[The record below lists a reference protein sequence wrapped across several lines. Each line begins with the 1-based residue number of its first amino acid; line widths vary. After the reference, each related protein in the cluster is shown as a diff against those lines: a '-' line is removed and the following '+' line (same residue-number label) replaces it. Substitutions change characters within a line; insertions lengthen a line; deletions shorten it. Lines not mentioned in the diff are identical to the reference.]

1 MFFRKK
7 ALRPGSVF
15 SGPGSIENPYGKE
28 MSMFID
34 LIRARRSIRKYQER
48 PVENE
53 KIDLL
58 IEAALRAFSSRNS
71 QPWEFVVVTNA
82 ETISAL
88 SKARPGGLAFFENA
102 PLVIVIC
109 ADPSKSDV
117 WVEDASIAGAF
128 LHLTATDIGL
138 GSCWGQIRRRDHDD
152 GQSASAY
159 VAKML
164 GLKEGLEV
172 ESMIAIG
179 YPAEDKAPH
188 TKASL
193 NYDKI
198 RRLP

>member
-1 MFFRKK
+1 
-7 ALRPGSVF
+7 
-15 SGPGSIENPYGKE
+15 
-28 MSMFID
+28 MSID
-34 LIRARRSIRKYQER
+34 LIRTRRSIRKYQAR

-71 QPWEFVVVTNA
+71 QPWEFVVVTDP
-82 ETISAL
+82 ETL
-88 SKARPGGLAFFENA
+88 SRLSNARPGGLAFFEKA
-102 PLVIVIC
+102 PLAIVIC

-128 LHLTATDIGL
+128 LHLAAADVGL
-138 GSCWGQIRRRDHDD
+138 GSCWGQIRRRDHHD

-159 VAKML
+159 VAQLL

-179 YPAEDKAPH
+179 YPAEDKTPH
-188 TKASL
+188 PKASL
-193 NYDKI
+193 HYDKI
-198 RRLP
+198 SRERYGQKKQD